1 MEGNSGVHTI
11 LRLAM
16 IRNRFSAFRDQKD
29 FHAGPGRK
37 TGLTAGAILLCAATL
52 LFGAGFDAVAQS
64 AAEYAGAVS
73 GMASVGAQAHPSGGK
88 VSVPSDKKSSASAHL
103 TQSSGA
109 TVEDA
114 NRKELERDAGE
125 DAGKLLLRSEPTSAV
140 VWVEGKRI
148 GSTPILLLLSPGRY
162 RVELRGSRM
171 EYAERRVDLQPRET
185 REIVVPLEQRYPSQV
200 RLR

>member
-1 MEGNSGVHTI
+1 M
-11 LRLAM
+11 
-16 IRNRFSAFRDQKD
+16 
-29 FHAGPGRK
+29 
-37 TGLTAGAILLCAATL
+37 
-52 LFGAGFDAVAQS
+52 
-64 AAEYAGAVS
+64 
-73 GMASVGAQAHPSGGK
+73 
-88 VSVPSDKKSSASAHL
+88 PSDKKSSASAHL